1 MQTLHSNITA
11 DLSARRGDGEIT
23 MSDCRYCENADTCQ
37 HIGTLD
43 DCEDFEETFEH
54 HWDMMDD
61 IEKEE
66 YNSYMTKED
75 D

>member
-1 MQTLHSNITA
+1 
-11 DLSARRGDGEIT
+11 